1 MHGFDSRRR
10 CHFLSGTNRCKKWAP
25 LYKLRVFPRNLGRIS
40 RRLLHPKSFFV
51 PIFGTKVGTNSKGA
65 QMIIALTSKG
75 PDTFLQAGLCRV
87 RIVKMMRG
95 KYTSHRLLW
104 KVGKRTFRR
113 SYNDETAALAE
124 AERVVKNLAASE
136 GAATA
141 LNSED
146 AIYLIECRRK
156 LGKISMHIA
165 VDFYLKYHEHTTK
178 DPKSFSE
185 VWELFYQRCQSRKLS
200 TRYYQTLR
208 HHRNFWEKAFK
219 AQLIDT
225 ISNEEY

>member
-10 CHFLSGTNRCKKWAP
+10 CQLLSGTNRCKKWAP
-25 LYKLRVFPRNLGRIS
+25 ICKLRVFPRNLGRI
-40 RRLLHPKSFFV
+40 RTGLLHPESLFV
-51 PIFGTKVGTNSKGA
+51 PIFRTKVGTKSKGA
-65 QMIIALTSKG
+65 QMKIALTSKG
-75 PDTFLQAGLCRV
+75 PDTFLQAGLCCV

-95 KYTSHRLLW
+95 KYTSHRLSW

-124 AERVVKNLAASE
+124 AERIVKNLAASE

-156 LGKISMHIA
+156 LGKIPMHIA
-165 VDFYLKYHEHTTK
+165 VDFIENAIGTR
-178 DPKSFSE
+178 PKTPKPSARCGTSFIKGASPE
-185 VWELFYQRCQSRKLS
+185 SSARDIIRPFAITETFGKRLSR
-200 TRYYQTLR
+200 
-208 HHRNFWEKAFK
+208 
-219 AQLIDT
+219 
-225 ISNEEY
+225 SN

>member
-1 MHGFDSRRR
+1 M
-10 CHFLSGTNRCKKWAP
+10 K
-25 LYKLRVFPRNLGRIS
+25 
-40 RRLLHPKSFFV
+40 
-51 PIFGTKVGTNSKGA
+51 
-65 QMIIALTSKG
+65 IALTSKG

-95 KYTSHRLLW
+95 KYTSHRLSW

-146 AIYLIECRRK
+146 AIYLMECRRK
-156 LGKISMHIA
+156 LGKIPMHVA
-165 VDFYLKYHEHTTK
+165 VDFYLKCHEHTTK
-178 DPKSFSE
+178 HPKTFSE
-185 VWELFYQRCQSRKLS
+185 VWDLFYQRRQSRKLS
-200 TRYYQTLR
+200 ARVFQRAGRWL
-208 HHRNFWEKAFK
+208 
-219 AQLIDT
+219 
-225 ISNEEY
+225 